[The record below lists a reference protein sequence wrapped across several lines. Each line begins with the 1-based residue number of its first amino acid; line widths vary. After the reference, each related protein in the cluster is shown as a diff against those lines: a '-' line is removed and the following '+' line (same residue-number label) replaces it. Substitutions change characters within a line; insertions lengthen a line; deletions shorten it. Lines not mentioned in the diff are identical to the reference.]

1 MRVPRVQQH
10 KYKNVC
16 TPTKHKTDAV
26 RRLVRTKFR
35 QWQDDGRRTAVLLLG
50 LKLRCLHRT
59 GHVWKDQSSHVREP
73 RTVLDSGF
81 HARNSF
87 RIPGNYSRSMSVELG
102 FRIPI
107 FSGIPNPR
115 FRFLGQNFRG
125 FRIPNAKICR
135 IPEFITWGE
144 TMPYS
149 IRKTVTILKLPV
161 LVPML
166 AWHQFSFVC
175 LCLYLCVQAIFY
187 QRLNENSE
195 RSRLGTYHT
204 DDCEAR
210 PVVKRTYGLFH
221 HSAELRKN

>member
-1 MRVPRVQQH
+1 MTKTYLLRLSLWCHRILSFSLYCLYHLWVVWINTLHGDLRAGNCLLPTRTWSLIAIQVPRVQHH

-16 TPTKHKTDAV
+16 TPTKHKKDAI
-26 RRLVRTKFR
+26 RRLERTKFSHWR
-35 QWQDDGRRTAVLLLG
+35 DDGRRTAVLLLG

-59 GHVWKDQSSHVREP
+59 SHVWKDQSSHVREP

-107 FSGIPNPR
+107 FSGIPNPG

-135 IPEFITWGE
+135 ILEFITWGE

-149 IRKTVTILKLPV
+149 VSKTVTI
-161 LVPML
+161 
-166 AWHQFSFVC
+166 
-175 LCLYLCVQAIFY
+175 
-187 QRLNENSE
+187 
-195 RSRLGTYHT
+195 
-204 DDCEAR
+204 
-210 PVVKRTYGLFH
+210 
-221 HSAELRKN
+221 